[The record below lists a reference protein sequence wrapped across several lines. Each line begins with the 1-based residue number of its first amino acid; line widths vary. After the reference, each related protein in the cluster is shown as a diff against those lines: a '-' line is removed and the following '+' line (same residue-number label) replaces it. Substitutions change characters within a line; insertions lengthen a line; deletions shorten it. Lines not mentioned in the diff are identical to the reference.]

1 MAQENMA
8 GKNPIG
14 YEVSDKTPPQEVK
27 ETGYECELVES
38 PPKHLQSECPIC
50 LQILRE
56 PHIIS
61 CCGHSF
67 CAACIERVGKVGKSC
82 PLCNEPGFT
91 TLANKGLKRTL
102 LEFSVYCPHRLRGCE
117 WMGELEKL
125 NKHVNSN
132 PQPKRQLKGCPFV
145 VIECLHC
152 KTGVRRDNIAG
163 HQLERCPQRPYTCEY
178 CTEYCSTFQDVANK
192 HWPECKC
199 FLLPC
204 PNDCT
209 QYELGIERQHLDQH
223 VKVECLLTVVKCELH
238 HIGCEVTL
246 PRKDMADHMKEDSI
260 THISL
265 FETVNYQ
272 LRKRLEEREEQILL
286 FAKQNT
292 EQKEVTSKQSREINR
307 LSQDLLHASDR
318 LTVQSQELLK
328 TKEKVSSLS
337 LTLGQTR
344 RDITQVKDTAASHS
358 HLAPIKRDVTQAKD
372 ELAQTLQDLT
382 NINDRLTVHSQELH
396 RTKEKVSS
404 LSLKLGQ
411 TRRDITQVK
420 DTAAS
425 HSQLVPIKR
434 DVAQAK
440 GELAQTMQDLTH
452 TNERLAIH
460 SQEILRTK
468 EKLKQTRRDITQV
481 KDTAASHS
489 QLVPI
494 KRDVAQAKG
503 ELAQTM
509 QDLTHT
515 NERLAIHSQELLRTK
530 EKLEQTRRDITQ
542 VKFKVASQSQLCEAN
557 AAQAKLEL
565 THYSDKLSQ
574 GIATLNTTLASTA
587 RDFTQVKGKLA
598 LYSIEISQ
606 TMQELTQAQ
615 EILTQTREELAQ
627 TRDKVTFHTERIAQM
642 NAEFSE
648 RITKMSRKMS
658 ADFSERIA
666 KMRAELLNKITL
678 GVLGMCLVCLCQ
690 GIIIYYACK

>member
-14 YEVSDKTPPQEVK
+14 YKVSAKTPPQEVK

-102 LEFSVYCPHRLRGCE
+102 LEFSVYCPHRHRGCE

-132 PQPKRQLKGCPFV
+132 PQPKRQLEGCPFV

-265 FETVNYQ
+265 FETVNHQ
-272 LRKRLEEREEQILL
+272 LTKRLLEREEQILL

-307 LSQDLLHASDR
+307 LSQDLLHANDR

-344 RDITQVKDTAASHS
+344 QDITQVKDTAASHS
-358 HLAPIKRDVTQAKD
+358 HLAPIKRDVTQAKG

-382 NINDRLTVHSQELH
+382 NTNDRLTVHSQELH
-396 RTKEKVSS
+396 RTKEK
-404 LSLKLGQ
+404 
-411 TRRDITQVK
+411 
-420 DTAAS
+420 
-425 HSQLVPIKR
+425 
-434 DVAQAK
+434 
-440 GELAQTMQDLTH
+440 
-452 TNERLAIH
+452 
-460 SQEILRTK
+460 
-468 EKLKQTRRDITQV
+468 
-481 KDTAASHS
+481 
-489 QLVPI
+489 
-494 KRDVAQAKG
+494 
-503 ELAQTM
+503 
-509 QDLTHT
+509 
-515 NERLAIHSQELLRTK
+515 
-530 EKLEQTRRDITQ
+530 LEQTRRDITQ
-542 VKFKVASQSQLCEAN
+542 VKYKVASQSQLCEAN

-565 THYSDKLSQ
+565 KHYSDKLSQ
-574 GIATLNTTLASTA
+574 CIAILNTTVASTT
-587 RDFTQVKGKLA
+587 RDFAQAKGKLA

-666 KMRAELLNKITL
+666 KMSAELLNKITPYI
-678 GVLGMCLVCLCQ
+678 GVLGIGLVGLCL
-690 GIIIYYACK
+690 GIIYYAYK